1 MTKSIRLLMSIALL
15 TISNAVY
22 AQSYTIKSFEG
33 TPVKIKLSHRL
44 DSAKLSISI
53 LTDSILIPY
62 FDKVINVQVLKG
74 NFLEIVWRGPEFRH
88 SADTATTILSVSKNK
103 IEVSA
108 FFLSSVNWFRPRTGD
123 LPYQKIRYTATST
136 QTGTDKSNYKLY
148 VDVIDQVNSIP
159 HAKND
164 HNRNL
169 HVILTFDPVQ
179 NIFFSSRKNIDQVF
193 TFDRSTK
200 QHVKGL
206 LPILVLGACTNYYYK
221 GKWYLVVGDELRKLY

>member
-1 MTKSIRLLMSIALL
+1 MSIALL
-15 TISNAVY
+15 TLFNTVY
-22 AQSYTIKSFEG
+22 AQSYTITSFEG
-33 TPVKIKLSHRL
+33 TPVKVNLSHRL
-44 DSAKLSISI
+44 DSTKLSVSI

-88 SADTATTILSVSKNK
+88 SADTVTTVLSVSKNK
-103 IEVSA
+103 IDVSA
-108 FFLSSVNWFRPRTGD
+108 YFLSFVNWFRPRMGD
-123 LPYQKIRYTATST
+123 LPYQKIRYTATSML
-136 QTGTDKSNYKLY
+136 TGTDKSNYKLH
-148 VDVIDQVNSIP
+148 VDVIDRVNSRP
-159 HAKND
+159 YAKDD

-169 HVILTFDPVQ
+169 HLILTFDPVQ

-206 LPILVLGACTNYYYK
+206 LPILVLGACTNYYYN
-221 GKWYLVVGDELRKLY
+221 GKWYLVVGDELTKLY